1 MQELYKEIHTYLNM
15 EEEIPFKDFDAFYKR
30 VIKHFNDHATDFEEE
45 DLWKALF
52 ISENVMSNAE
62 GRAKDTKAPK
72 LKKKYQKIA
81 QRLTLWA
88 QNFATRLA
96 QLGYNQDQMN
106 ERFEKMFEDEV

>member
-15 EEEIPFKDFDAFYKR
+15 EEEIPFKEFDDFYKR
-30 VIKHFNDHATDFEEE
+30 VIKYFNDSATDFEEE
-45 DLWKALF
+45 DIWKALF
-52 ISENVMSNAE
+52 ISENIMSNAE
-62 GRAKDTKAPK
+62 GRAKETKGAK
-72 LKKKYQKIA
+72 QKKKYQKMA

-96 QLGYNQDQMN
+96 EKGYNQDQMN